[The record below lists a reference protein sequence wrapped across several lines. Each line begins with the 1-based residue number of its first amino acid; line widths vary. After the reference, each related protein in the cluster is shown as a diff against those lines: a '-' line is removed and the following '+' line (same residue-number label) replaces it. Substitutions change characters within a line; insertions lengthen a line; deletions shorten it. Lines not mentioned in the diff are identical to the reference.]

1 MTRSSKLINR
11 LLARPKDFTYD
22 ELRKLMISLSYIEY
36 SKGMTSG
43 SRVAFYN
50 KETKFIL
57 RLHKPHPRNELKE
70 YQSDILSPPK
80 RWELLGK
87 YKPVF
92 ALLPS

>member
-1 MTRSSKLINR
+1 MTRASKLINR
-11 LLARPKDFTYD
+11 LLTRPKDFTYD
-22 ELRKLMISLSYIEY
+22 ELRKLMFSLSYIEY

-70 YQSDILSPPK
+70 YQIKEIIEFLKRTGDIN
-80 RWELLGK
+80 EK
-87 YKPVF
+87 YNGV
-92 ALLPS
+92 